1 VWVSEAIFGTT
12 PPPPPPNVEPLP
24 ATKADAEKATVR
36 SQLAAH
42 STNAACAACH
52 RKIDPLGLAFD
63 NYDAIG
69 RWRTHEKL
77 TVGKGADPA
86 VDASGVLPDGRS
98 FDGPEAFKKLLA
110 ADVDRVAEAF
120 VGSLATYALRRTMT
134 IDDHDEIRAIV
145 AKAKTDDYRMRTL
158 FETFILSDLF
168 QKR

>member
-1 VWVSEAIFGTT
+1 
-12 PPPPPPNVEPLP
+12 
-24 ATKADAEKATVR
+24 
-36 SQLAAH
+36 
-42 STNAACAACH
+42 
-52 RKIDPLGLAFD
+52 
-63 NYDAIG
+63 
-69 RWRTHEKL
+69 
-77 TVGKGADPA
+77 VGKGADPA
-86 VDASGVLPDGRS
+86 VDASGVLPDGRA

-134 IDDHDEIRAIV
+134 IDDRDEIHAIV